1 MQPIAPIAPVYDG
14 DGLMDGPSEE
24 DLIRSARS
32 GDKLAYEQLLRPNL
46 APAARLARALL
57 GGPGEAEDAVQ
68 EAAIRGWKKLD
79 NLRAGAKFQPWFLG
93 IVVRQVRSIQRD
105 RWWSMIRLPELSSAP
120 SGADDKS
127 FQGEDLRRAVAR
139 LPASQREAVLMHFYL
154 DQRIQDVA
162 TSLGLSQAA
171 VKSRINRAL
180 RQLRVSVALKDLR

>member
-1 MQPIAPIAPVYDG
+1 
-14 DGLMDGPSEE
+14 MDGPSEQE
-24 DLIRSARS
+24 LIRRARS
-32 GDKLAYEQLLRPNL
+32 GDKLAYEQLLRPSL
-46 APAARLARALL
+46 PPAARLARALL

-68 EAAIRGWKKLD
+68 EAAIRGWRRLG

-93 IVVRQVRSIQRD
+93 IVVRQVRSTQRNP
-105 RWWSMIRLPELSSAP
+105 WWSVIRLPELSSAE

-127 FQGEDLRRAVAR
+127 LQGEDLRRAIAR
-139 LPASQREAVLMHFYL
+139 LPAGQREAVLMHFYL

-180 RQLRVSVALKDLR
+180 RQLRISFVSSDLP

>member
-1 MQPIAPIAPVYDG
+1 M
-14 DGLMDGPSEE
+14 
-24 DLIRSARS
+24 
-32 GDKLAYEQLLRPNL
+32 AYEQLLQPNL

-68 EAAIRGWKKLD
+68 EAAIRGWRRLG

-93 IVVRQVRSIQRD
+93 IVVRQARSTQRNP
-105 RWWSMIRLPELSSAP
+105 WWSVIRLPELSSP
-120 SGADDKS
+120 DRPVHDKALE
-127 FQGEDLRRAVAR
+127 GEDLRREIAK

-162 TSLGLSQAA
+162 ISLGLSQAA

-180 RQLRVSVALKDLR
+180 RQLRVSVVSRDLL